1 MIQQMPQSEGNT
13 LGFKA
18 IGTIEQED
26 YKVLNEAVQAAI
38 DESGDVNLL
47 MDLTEFKWEKFTA
60 WDDDMHFGHE
70 YRKKIVRMAIVG
82 DHGWEKLIAKM
93 AEPFYAQDAKYF
105 PSDDADAAW
114 AWIKE

>member
-1 MIQQMPQSEGNT
+1 MIQEMSQSEGKA

-18 IGTIEQED
+18 IGTVEQAD
-26 YKVLNEAVQAAI
+26 YEGLNKAVQAAI
-38 DESGDVNLL
+38 DEFGDVNLL

-60 WDDDMHFGHE
+60 WDDDMRFGHE

-105 PSDDADAAW
+105 TSDDADAAW
-114 AWIKE
+114 SWIKG